1 MIARKCWCEDG
12 PLDEFSPEYS
22 CCRVCGT
29 LVSQAGLSVEQA
41 QVRRDQTDFYGKNY
55 WLSHQKDELGYPDIY
70 ERARRDLPERCIHW
84 MRTVL
89 KYKLPPA
96 RTLELGSAHGG
107 FVALLRAAG
116 YQACGLELSPWVADY
131 ASKTFGVPMLV
142 GPIDTQDIEPGSLD
156 AIMMMDVLEHLP
168 DPSKTVERCVSLLSP
183 GGVLIVQTPRFPEGQ
198 SYDQMLR
205 ETSAFLQQL
214 KATEH
219 LYLFSER
226 SVGELLS
233 RVGVRH
239 LAWEDAIFAQ
249 YDMFLVA
256 AKMPLIVSTEQERDV
271 ALTASPQARMVLAL
285 LDSDQRARQLQQYLL
300 ESEADR
306 AARLDVI
313 NRLSRRLA
321 ESGADRAGRRVIS
334 YLRGKLRR

>member
-1 MIARKCWCEDG
+1 VIVRRCWCGNG
-12 PLDEFSPEYS
+12 PLEAFSLEYS
-22 CCRVCGT
+22 YCKTCGT
-29 LVSQAGLSVEQA
+29 LVSQAGLSLEET
-41 QVRRDQTDFYGKNY
+41 QVQHDQTDFYGKNY
-55 WLSHQKDELGYPDIY
+55 WLSHQKDELGYPDIF

-107 FVALLRAAG
+107 LVALLKAAG
-116 YQACGLELSPWVADY
+116 YQARGLELSPWVAEY

-142 GPIDTQDIEPGSLD
+142 GPIETQDIEPGSLD
-156 AIMMMDVLEHLP
+156 VIMMMDVLEHLS
-168 DPSKTVERCVSLLSP
+168 DPTRTVERCANFLSP
-183 GGVLIVQTPRFPEGQ
+183 SGVLIVQTPRFPEGQ

-205 ETSAFLQQL
+205 EKSPFLQQL

-226 SVGELLS
+226 SVRHLFS
-233 RVGVRH
+233 RLGIRH
-239 LAWEDAIFAQ
+239 LALEEAIFAQ

-256 AKMPLIVSTEQERDV
+256 AKMPLGVSIEQEREV
-271 ALTASPQARMVLAL
+271 ALTANPQARMVLAL
-285 LDSDQRARQLQQYLL
+285 LDSDQRSRQLQQRLV

-313 NRLSRRLA
+313 NRLSRRPA
-321 ESGADRAGRRVIS
+321 ESRTDRLARGLIS
-334 YLRGKLRR
+334 YLRGKLGR